1 VQLCVGR
8 RPDWDPAA
16 ERRTIGATTH
26 LAHRWPARD
35 RPRWT
40 AGPVVPHVGAVAP
53 FSSLPVYWRVC
64 LINAALFLLA
74 TVILV
79 LRPATVRADM
89 SVGELGVL
97 ALGLGAIMVA
107 NALLLRSSLVPL
119 DRLVAQMQGMDLQG
133 LGQKLPE
140 TRDGSLQPLVT
151 SFNAMSARLEL
162 ERARSNAQALA
173 AQEAER
179 HRIARELHDEVGQGL
194 TAVLL
199 GLQRAVGAA
208 PPELAEE
215 LRAVQETART
225 SLHEV
230 REVARRLRPGVLQDL
245 GLVSALSALASD
257 FTTHA
262 GGLVERRLDARL
274 PPLSEEQEL
283 VVYRVAQEA
292 LTNVAR
298 HAGARTVRLR
308 LSADRH
314 GVELVV
320 ADDGR
325 GLGQAREGSGL
336 RGMRERALLVGGR
349 LTVGPAGR
357 RGGTEVRLRVPVRV
371 PVDA

>member
-1 VQLCVGR
+1 M
-8 RPDWDPAA
+8 AS
-16 ERRTIGATTH
+16 
-26 LAHRWPARD
+26 
-35 RPRWT
+35 
-40 AGPVVPHVGAVAP
+40 

-64 LINAALFLLA
+64 LINAAVFLLSA
-74 TVILV
+74 VILV
-79 LRPATVRADM
+79 VSPATVGRDM
-89 SVGELGVL
+89 SLGQLGGL

-119 DRLVAQMQGMDLQG
+119 DRLVAQMQRMDLEG

-140 TRDGSLQPLVT
+140 TEDGSLQPLVA
-151 SFNAMSARLEL
+151 SFNRMSTRLEL

-173 AQEAER
+173 AQEVER

-194 TAVLL
+194 TVVLL
-199 GLQRAVGAA
+199 GLQRAVATA

-245 GLVSALSALASD
+245 GLVSALAALASD
-257 FTTHA
+257 FTTHS
-262 GGLVERRLDARL
+262 GGTVERGFDAHL
-274 PPLSEEQEL
+274 PPLTEEQEL
-283 VVYRVAQEA
+283 VLYRVAQEA

-298 HAGARTVRLR
+298 HADARTVRLR
-308 LSADRH
+308 LLADPE

-325 GLGQAREGSGL
+325 GLGRAPEGSGL

-349 LTVGPAGR
+349 LSVRSPGSA
-357 RGGTEVRLRVPVRV
+357 GGTEVRLRVPVRAA
-371 PVDA
+371 VDA